1 MEIEAWFGPSTA
13 NQPKSNPAKLNVI
26 KTMFLVCTF
35 FVVSYLPE
43 SIYFLLVNL
52 GFNLPLS
59 GSVYLPESIYFLLV
73 NLGFNL
79 PLSGS
84 VYYVA
89 TFFMFLFICTNP
101 FIYAVKFNPVKRVLQ
116 QLWCCKKLSAQ
127 SAENAATTYTTIHVY
142 PNPRT

>member
-35 FVVSYLPE
+35 FVVS
-43 SIYFLLVNL
+43 
-52 GFNLPLS
+52 
-59 GSVYLPESIYFLLV
+59 YLPESIYFLLV